1 MNVGIVGLG
10 LIGGSLARAYKQNSD
25 AKIFALDT
33 GDGIVDIAKI
43 AGVVDGEL
51 NADTIRDCRLIF
63 IALYPR
69 ATIEFLIEYAPI
81 ISEKAYVIDCCGIKR
96 EICAEGFR
104 LAERYGFT
112 FIGGHPMA
120 GIHYSGFKHSKS
132 NMFRG
137 APMIII
143 PPRYDDISLLEK
155 VKELLRPAGFGR
167 ISVTTADKHDKVIAF
182 TSQMA
187 HVVSNAYIKS
197 PTARA
202 HRGHSA
208 GSYRDLTRVAWLN
221 ETMWTE
227 LFIGNRDNLIRE
239 LDILISSLEEYKD
252 ALEQADAERLT
263 ELLAHGRRCKEEVD
277 GR

>member
-1 MNVGIVGLG
+1 M
-10 LIGGSLARAYKQNSD
+10 
-25 AKIFALDT
+25 
-33 GDGIVDIAKI
+33 DIAKI

-208 GSYRDLTRVAWLN
+208 GSYRDPDTGSLAERNHVDGA
-221 ETMWTE
+221 
-227 LFIGNRDNLIRE
+227 FYRQQGQSYRE
-239 LDILISSLEEYKD
+239 LDILISL
-252 ALEQADAERLT
+252 
-263 ELLAHGRRCKEEVD
+263 RRKTL
-277 GR
+277 

>member
-187 HVVSNAYIKS
+187 HVVSNAYIKA
-197 PTARA
+197 PPP
-202 HRGHSA
+202 GHTGA
-208 GSYRDLTRVAWLN
+208 FRRQLQGPDTGSLAERNHVDGA
-221 ETMWTE
+221 
-227 LFIGNRDNLIRE
+227 FIGNRDNLIRE